1 MTTDFVLAHLP
12 HKMQE
17 LGVGD
22 NYALTFREL
31 VIKGKS
37 TLQINA
43 PGQFYFL
50 VGGFSTFFTITSEGG
65 LYDLTA
71 TNINEQ
77 AHEHSGKIT
86 IENREDPPIML
97 QFIVVIPNH

>member
-12 HKMQE
+12 HKMRE
-17 LGVGD
+17 LGVND

-31 VIKGKS
+31 VIPNKA
-37 TLQINA
+37 TVEINA

-50 VGGFSTFFTITSEGG
+50 VGGFSNFFTITSEGG
-65 LYDLTA
+65 LYDLLSTS
-71 TNINEQ
+71 INEV
-77 AHEHSGKIT
+77 AHEHTGKIK
-86 IENREDPPIML
+86 IVNREDPTLHL